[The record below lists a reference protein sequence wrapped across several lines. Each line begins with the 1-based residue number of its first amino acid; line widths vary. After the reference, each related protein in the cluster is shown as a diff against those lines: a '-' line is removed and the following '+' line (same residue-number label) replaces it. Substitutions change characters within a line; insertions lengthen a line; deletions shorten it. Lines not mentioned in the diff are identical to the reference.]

1 MFKPLLL
8 GALIAASSFTAFTPS
23 PALAIKSPHGAGV
36 ANRTVPRPPY
46 KVRRAINHFWGSQYR
61 QGQARRVSYCESTY
75 RTTAVIDGRSLGIFQ
90 MGHVNVRFTHLAT
103 STPQML
109 GCKQKQPISTSL
121 LLGGRGCRGP
131 VVPDVV

>member
-75 RTTAVIDGRSLGIFQ
+75 RTTAVNGQYLGLFQ
-90 MGHVNVRFTHLAT
+90 MGATRASHLRT
-103 STPQML
+103 RHHGL
-109 GCKQKQPISTSL
+109 
-121 LLGGRGCRGP
+121 
-131 VVPDVV
+131 VPG